1 MALLQALLT
10 LISRSAGKILNAI
23 FGWAVRALFGIP
35 AQSALALSLIKR
47 AADLAVGGP
56 GLIAWQVLEASRI
69 GKRKAPAT
77 K

>member
-1 MALLQALLT
+1 MVPGAVGVQEGGLILLC
-10 LISRSAGKILNAI
+10 G
-23 FGWAVRALFGIP
+23 LFGIP